1 MTGFPSDLYVGT
13 AEYYERFRPRYP
25 DVMLAELVESVGS
38 GGLLVDIACGTG
50 QIAVPLARSF
60 GRVLA
65 VDLDPEMIGV
75 GRRVAERAG
84 IDNIDWRVGRAE
96 DLAIA
101 AGTVDMVTIGN
112 AFHRLDRRQVA
123 GRARSWL
130 RPGGV
135 LVVMGTGDPP
145 NEPRPEV
152 PWQQVLASVVTKWT
166 GPPSEAII
174 RAQSGPLH
182 GEVLQSAG
190 FKVERREWTVPRQW
204 TLDELVGLTFSI
216 SITSKRQLGERA
228 DAFEADLRSALF
240 DLDATGT
247 YEEELRFF
255 AITATNLAA
264 AGNGPSHSRS
274 GSRRRA

>member
-25 DVMLAELVESVGS
+25 GVMLAELVESVGS

-60 GRVLA
+60 GRVVA
-65 VDLDPEMIGV
+65 VDLEPEMIGV

-84 IDNIDWRVGRAE
+84 INNVDWRVARAE
-96 DLAIA
+96 DLTID

-112 AFHRLDRRQVA
+112 AFHRLDRGRIA
-123 GRARSWL
+123 GRAKPWL
-130 RPGGV
+130 RPRGV

-145 NEPRPEV
+145 DEPRPKA
-152 PWQQVLASVVTKWT
+152 PWQQALANVVKRWT
-166 GPPSEAII
+166 GPPSEAVM
-174 RAQSGPLH
+174 RAQSGPPH

-190 FKVERREWTVPRQW
+190 FEIERREWTEPHRW
-204 TLDELVGLTFSI
+204 TLDELVGLMFSI
-216 SITSKRQLGERA
+216 SITSKQQLGDRV
-228 DAFEADLRSALF
+228 DAFEADVRSSLL

-255 AITATNLAA
+255 AITATNPRDGEVTGVSQTL
-264 AGNGPSHSRS
+264 
-274 GSRRRA
+274 